1 MDELA
6 KYLAEIEAFLV
17 EHDMKHTVFARAAT
31 RDKSYVDRLRKGSGT
46 NIQEVNKLM
55 KQFDEMRKMMK
66 MMGNKDQMKN
76 MMRSMP
82 GMRR

>member
-1 MDELA
+1 MDELE

-46 NIQEVNKLM
+46 NIKTMIEVRAWM
-55 KQFDEMRKMMK
+55 KAYKPP
-66 MMGNKDQMKN
+66 KN
-76 MMRSMP
+76 PKRAAD
-82 GMRR
+82 RAAA

>member
-1 MDELA
+1 MNDLE

-46 NIQEVNKLM
+46 NIKTMIEVRAWM
-55 KQFDEMRKMMK
+55 KAYKPP
-66 MMGNKDQMKN
+66 KN
-76 MMRSMP
+76 PKRAAY
-82 GMRR
+82 RAAA